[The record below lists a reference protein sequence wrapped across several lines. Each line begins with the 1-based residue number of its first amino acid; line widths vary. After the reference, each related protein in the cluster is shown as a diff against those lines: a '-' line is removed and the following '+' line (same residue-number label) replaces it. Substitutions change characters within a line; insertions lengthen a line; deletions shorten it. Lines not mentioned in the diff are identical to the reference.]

1 MSHQLDTLIHDLAAQ
16 PSDYPL
22 DRLEAAVLGVMA
34 CQRQAKQATAGLGP
48 VRFASV
54 SLAVAIGLAAGG
66 AAAVS
71 ATSTPRQ
78 FDVFA
83 IAGHLTPSTLL
94 EGR

>member
-1 MSHQLDTLIHDLAAQ
+1 MSHRLDVLIRELAAQ

-22 DRLEAAVLGVMA
+22 DRLEAAVLGVMRRRRHE
-34 CQRQAKQATAGLGP
+34 RQVAAALAP

-54 SLAVAIGLAAGG
+54 SLAVAIGLTTGG
-66 AAAVS
+66 AAAL
-71 ATSTPRQ
+71 AAASTPRS
-78 FDVFA
+78 FDAFA